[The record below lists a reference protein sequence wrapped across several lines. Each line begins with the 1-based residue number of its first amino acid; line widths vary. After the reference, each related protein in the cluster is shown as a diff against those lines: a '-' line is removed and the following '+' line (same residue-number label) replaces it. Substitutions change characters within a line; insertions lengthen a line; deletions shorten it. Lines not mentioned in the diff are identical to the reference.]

1 MSNNNY
7 NDTSPVRLRTLKTD
21 KTTDNTR
28 EADSSYNAKRKTDVS
43 DTNQSKSQDKYVM
56 RNEDKKTSYGVN
68 NSNTSLSPD
77 KRSRSPSISSKK
89 IKPKSTLGGINKKN
103 KKKVSF
109 KPDKVFVEVINVES
123 YKKYNIDNVYNEPA
137 EAEETTRCKC
147 IIF

>member
-1 MSNNNY
+1 
-7 NDTSPVRLRTLKTD
+7 
-21 KTTDNTR
+21 
-28 EADSSYNAKRKTDVS
+28 
-43 DTNQSKSQDKYVM
+43 
-56 RNEDKKTSYGVN
+56 
-68 NSNTSLSPD
+68 LSPD